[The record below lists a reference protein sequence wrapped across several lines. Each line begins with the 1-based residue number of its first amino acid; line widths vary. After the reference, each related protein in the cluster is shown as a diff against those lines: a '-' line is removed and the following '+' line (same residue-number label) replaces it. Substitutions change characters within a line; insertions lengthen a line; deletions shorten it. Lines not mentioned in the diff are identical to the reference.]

1 MTKRILFCLAGS
13 TMLLAAPAAAKSPIE
28 GLWRT
33 PKGTATVR
41 IEPCGQQLCGRMID
55 ASNQVRRKAKRQGA
69 PNIVGR
75 TVLNSIERI
84 GPNRWKSRVFVP
96 KLGRHIG
103 GNLILSG
110 QDLLTVRGCIA
121 GLICK
126 SQAWHR
132 VD

>member
-1 MTKRILFCLAGS
+1 MKNSIGLIAGALVLA
-13 TMLLAAPAAAKSPIE
+13 AAPAAAKSPLE

-41 IEPCGQQLCGRMID
+41 IEPCGQQLCGKMIA
-55 ASNQVRRKAKRQGA
+55 ASNQVRRKAKKQGA
-69 PNIVGR
+69 PNIVGK
-75 TVLNSIERI
+75 TVLNSIERT

-96 KLGRHIG
+96 KLGSHVG
-103 GNLILSG
+103 GSLVLKG
-110 QDLLTVRGCIA
+110 RDLLTVRGCIA

>member
-1 MTKRILFCLAGS
+1 MKTSIGLALAG
-13 TMLLAAPAAAKSPIE
+13 TVMLAAAPAAAKSPLE

-41 IEPCGQQLCGRMID
+41 IAPCGQQLCGKMID
-55 ASNQVRRKAKRQGA
+55 ASNQVRRKAKKQGA

-75 TVLNSIERI
+75 TVLNSIEPV
-84 GPNRWKSRVFVP
+84 GPNRWKSQVFVP
-96 KLGRHIG
+96 RLGRHVG
-103 GNLILSG
+103 GNLVLSS
-110 QDLLTVRGCIA
+110 QNLLTVRGCIV

-132 VD
+132 VN